1 MFCPYIYVC
10 QVLMPC
16 LKSDS
21 CVMFD
26 LWHSEYYLTNILNG
40 ILKGLHI
47 KSEILFDFL
56 AIKFLIISKKRNFV
70 GIFAFL
76 SS

>member
-21 CVMFD
+21 CVMVD
-26 LWHSEYYLTNILNG
+26 LWYSEYYLTNILNG
-40 ILKGLHI
+40 ILKGFI
-47 KSEILFDFL
+47 
-56 AIKFLIISKKRNFV
+56 
-70 GIFAFL
+70 
-76 SS
+76 